1 MYLGPDIYQYLLT
14 FLKPDNT
21 CKECINSRKDI
32 QTYVNYCIVFN
43 FETKLV
49 KCEYH
54 LLFEKFNQFL
64 NRIKYSIE
72 NYLDVGFS
80 FHGNK
85 KNKNYFPKLITDY
98 SNKIKFSHFCCNE
111 TGFMFYIKKND

>member
-43 FETKLV
+43 LIQVLFIQIV
-49 KCEYH
+49 KRT
-54 LLFEKFNQFL
+54 LSWIM
-64 NRIKYSIE
+64 IKI
-72 NYLDVGFS
+72 N
-80 FHGNK
+80 
-85 KNKNYFPKLITDY
+85 
-98 SNKIKFSHFCCNE
+98 IKTRFR
-111 TGFMFYIKKND
+111 